1 MPHAADTARALLAAG
16 GTAALATLQP
26 DGGPFCSF
34 VAFAPSRERSPILL
48 LSRLAVH
55 TRNLDRDVRAS
66 LLVTAPPRDGGVE
79 MATIRLTLVGT
90 AEPDP
95 DPAIREAYLAR
106 HPDSAAY
113 AGFADFR
120 IFRFSIATAH
130 LVAGFGLIETV
141 QASELTGGSS
151 DLA

>member
-1 MPHAADTARALLAAG
+1 MPDAADTARALLRAG
-16 GTAALATLQP
+16 GSAALATLQP

-34 VAFAPSRERSPILL
+34 VAFAPSRDLSPILL

-55 TRNLDRDVRAS
+55 TQNLDRDARAS
-66 LLVTAPPRDGGVE
+66 LLLTAPPRGGE
-79 MATIRLTLVGT
+79 TGMATIRLTLVGT

-95 DPAIREAYLAR
+95 DPGLREAYLAR

-120 IFRFSIATAH
+120 IFRLSIAKGQ
-130 LVAGFGLIETV
+130 LVAGFGLIETI
-141 QASELTGGSS
+141 QASALTGGSS